1 MSITRLLIARH
12 GNTFSETD
20 ILCRVGAETDIPLVE
35 SGRRQG
41 RLLGQFL
48 AKENLLPDL
57 VYSSR
62 LKRAVETAT
71 LALAEMPLPAPL
83 TLRQDDIFNEIDYGI
98 DEGKPEDEVIARL
111 GADAL
116 KAWDQNAVVPE
127 GWKVDP
133 QALIQNWLDFG
144 AEIAQKHAGKTVLVV
159 TSNGIARFAPYL
171 TGNFDG
177 FKAQHNIKLSTG
189 AVSRLDYD
197 GKNWQTVFWNTRPE
211 KRLEAA

>member
-1 MSITRLLIARH
+1 MTTTLLIARH
-12 GNTFSETD
+12 GNTFSTGD
-20 ILCRVGAETDIPLVE
+20 ILCRVGAGTDIPLVD

-48 AKENLLPDL
+48 AKENLIPDL

-62 LKRAVETAT
+62 LKRAVETAQ

-83 TLRQDDIFNEIDYGI
+83 TLQQDDIFNEIDYGI
-98 DEGKPEDEVIARL
+98 DEGKPEDEVITRL
-111 GADAL
+111 GTEAL
-116 KAWDQNAVVPE
+116 HAWDQDAIVPE
-127 GWKVDP
+127 GWHVDP

-144 AEIAQKHAGKTVLVV
+144 AEIAQKSAEKTVLVV

-171 TGNFDG
+171 TGDFDG

-197 GKNWQTVFWNTRPE
+197 GEKWHSVFWNTRPE
-211 KRLEAA
+211 KLLEAA